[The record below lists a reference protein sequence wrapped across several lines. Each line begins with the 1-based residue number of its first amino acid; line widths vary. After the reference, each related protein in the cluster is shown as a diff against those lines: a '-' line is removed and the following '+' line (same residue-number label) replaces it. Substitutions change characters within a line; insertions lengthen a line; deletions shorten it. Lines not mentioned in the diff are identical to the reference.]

1 MGRTYF
7 GTNIFGMNIS
17 EEPTFMSRR
26 KRRRRGGERRGGE
39 RRGGGGGR
47 EGGGGG
53 EREGGGKGGRSYLS
67 YDMTPLPI
75 ELFKWGIQ
83 F

>member
-26 KRRRRGGERRGGE
+26 KRRRRGGERRGG
-39 RRGGGGGR
+39 GGR
-47 EGGGGG
+47 REGGGGGGG
-53 EREGGGKGGRSYLS
+53 EREGGGKGGRSYFL
-67 YDMTPLPI
+67 YDMTPLPK